1 VSRAARATSLTSFAP
16 ASALTFERVRLGEF
30 LAASLAEIPLRAS
43 TLAEAAAVLA
53 HRLTRAGFLTDAD
66 RLLERIGEDRSEDMV
81 ALGERAFVL
90 HYRTDAARGVGVAIG
105 ASPEPVERRL
115 RDGEP
120 QRAHIVAL
128 IVAPPGLA
136 ARYLQLVG
144 GVARTLSRSDVI
156 EEILKQPNGE
166 SVTRLPALAGVELQD
181 ELTVGDLMTER
192 PRVTGADTPLREAA
206 SAMVQAGIGALPV
219 VDEQR
224 RLVGLLGDRELLRD
238 LLTSV
243 VLGTRAK
250 GQPKAPEHRRRVR
263 DIMTRQVLCVAPEQP
278 LAEVVSLMVNKNV
291 ERVPVVREGQ
301 LVGFLTRGDILRQL
315 IGP

>member
-1 VSRAARATSLTSFAP
+1 VTSSTFCARGLAR
-16 ASALTFERVRLGEF
+16 TFDRVRLGEF
-30 LAASLAEIPLRAS
+30 FTPALAEVPLRAT

-53 HRLTRAGFLTDAD
+53 DRLTTAGLVTDTG
-66 RLLERIGEDRSEDMV
+66 RLLERIAEDRTEDTV
-81 ALGERAFVL
+81 ALGVRAFVL
-90 HYRTDAARGVGVAIG
+90 HCRTDAARGVGVAIG
-105 ASPEPVERRL
+105 TSPDPVQRPL

-120 QRAHIVAL
+120 QRARIVAL
-128 IVAPPGLA
+128 VVAPPRLA

-144 GVARTLSRSDVI
+144 GIARTLSRNEII
-156 EEILKQPNGE
+156 EEMLRQPDGE
-166 SVTRLPALAGVELQD
+166 SLARLAGLADIELHD

-206 SAMVQAGIGALPV
+206 IAMVQAGLGALPV
-219 VDEQR
+219 VDEER
-224 RLVGLLGDRELLRD
+224 RLVGLLGDGELLRD

-243 VLGTRAK
+243 MLSSRLVK
-250 GQPKAPEHRRRVR
+250 NQPRAPERRRRVR

-278 LAEVVSLMVNKNV
+278 LAEVVALMVNKNV
-291 ERVPVVREGQ
+291 ERVPVVRHGQ